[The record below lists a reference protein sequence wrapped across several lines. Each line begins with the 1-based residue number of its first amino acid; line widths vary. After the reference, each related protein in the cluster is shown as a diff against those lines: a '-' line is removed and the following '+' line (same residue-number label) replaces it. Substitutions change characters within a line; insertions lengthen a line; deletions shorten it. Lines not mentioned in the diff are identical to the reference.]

1 MKIFHAS
8 LQRLEKVA
16 GFSNAQFQQKI
27 TGMQRNKEIWLIQ
40 KDKTDIQKQSLK
52 KHMLQ
57 TYFKITILSMLKE
70 LREIRKTIFEWNESI
85 YKKIEII

>member
-8 LQRLEKVA
+8 LQRLEKVTV
-16 GFSNAQFQQKI
+16 FSNAQFQQKI

-40 KDKTDIQKQSLK
+40 KDKIDIWKQSLK

-57 TYFKITILSMLKE
+57 TYFKTTISSMLKE
-70 LREIRKTIFEWNESI
+70 LREMRKTIFEWSESI